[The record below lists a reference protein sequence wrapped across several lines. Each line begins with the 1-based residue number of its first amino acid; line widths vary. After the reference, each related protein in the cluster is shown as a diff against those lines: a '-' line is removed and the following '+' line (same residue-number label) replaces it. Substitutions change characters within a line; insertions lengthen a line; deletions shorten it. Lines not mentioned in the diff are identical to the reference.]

1 VSGFVSQFVPPVLPA
16 PRGVFDV
23 VTWIQNGTLPLR
35 FLAGM
40 TVRQSN
46 IGLSDPG
53 AQQRLMNVAMQYACP
68 VQ

>member
-1 VSGFVSQFVPPVLPA
+1 
-16 PRGVFDV
+16 
-23 VTWIQNGTLPLR
+23 
-35 FLAGM
+35 M